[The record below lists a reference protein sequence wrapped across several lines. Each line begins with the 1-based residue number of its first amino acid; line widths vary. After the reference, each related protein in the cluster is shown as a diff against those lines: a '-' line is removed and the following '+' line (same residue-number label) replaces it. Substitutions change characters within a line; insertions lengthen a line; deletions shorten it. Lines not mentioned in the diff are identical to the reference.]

1 MDMHKKMLRFL
12 IPLFCGRNMEGTEA
26 IPILSGPLRRK
37 LLPKQPALEQLSML
51 FGCYEPAVI
60 SEILRLSRMRKI
72 AYDVGAHIGYM
83 TLALAHGIKN
93 GGKVFAFEPEP
104 GNVHLISKLVT
115 MNRLEKRVTVIPLAL
130 ADKKGKQ
137 KLAMWRSPSMHL
149 LQSAIDGQDTAFC
162 QTILVEASTID
173 SFVFDHENPAPDLIK
188 IDVEGAEALVLKGAL
203 RTIATW
209 SPNIIIEIHGPKNGA
224 RVWEALDSLEYSWMK
239 LTAKGQIPVMTKE
252 NLVSYFSKHSWTHH
266 FLLIKV

>member
-12 IPLFCGRNMEGTEA
+12 IPLLYGENMEGIEA
-26 IPILSGPLRRK
+26 IPILAGPLRGK

-60 SEILRLSRMRKI
+60 SEILRLPQMRKI
-72 AYDVGAHIGYM
+72 AYDVGAHVGYI

-104 GNVHLISKLVT
+104 ANVQFLGKLVT
-115 MNRLEKRVTVIPLAL
+115 MNKLEKRVTLIPLAL
-130 ADKKGKQ
+130 ADKKGQHKF
-137 KLAMWRSPSMHL
+137 AIWRSPSMHQ
-149 LQSAIDGQDTAFC
+149 LQSAIDGQDSALC
-162 QTILVEASTID
+162 QMIQVEGSTID
-173 SFVFDHENPAPDLIK
+173 SFVFDYENPPPDLIK

-203 RTIATW
+203 RTLGVC

-224 RVWEALDSLEYSWMK
+224 RVWELLHRLKYTWSM
-239 LTAKGQIPVMTKE
+239 LTKKDRSAVPTKE
-252 NLVSYFSKHSWTHH
+252 NLLSYFAKDSWTHH
-266 FLLIKV
+266 FLLIKA